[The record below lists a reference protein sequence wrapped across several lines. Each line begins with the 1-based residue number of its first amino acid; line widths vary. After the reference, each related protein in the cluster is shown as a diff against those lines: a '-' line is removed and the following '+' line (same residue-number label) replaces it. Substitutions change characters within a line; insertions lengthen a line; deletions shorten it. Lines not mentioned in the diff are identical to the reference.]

1 MVRSIA
7 FAVALAFASVSFT
20 GVADA
25 GHHKHKLCKAKT
37 LKGKKV
43 TFKCK
48 ADQRCCY
55 SKLLN
60 KGTCGSKKLPMC
72 L

>member
-1 MVRSIA
+1 MVRTFA
-7 FAVALAFASVSFT
+7 FAVALACASLSFS

-25 GHHKHKLCKAKT
+25 GHKLCKATT
-37 LKGKKV
+37 LEGKKV

-55 SKLLN
+55 NKLLN

>member
-7 FAVALAFASVSFT
+7 FALALACASVSFT
-20 GVADA
+20 GAADA
-25 GHHKHKLCKAKT
+25 GYKHKLCKATT
-37 LKGKKV
+37 LTGKKV

-55 SKLLN
+55 NKLLN
-60 KGTCGSKKLPMC
+60 KGTCGSKKLPLC